1 MLEYGRERRRG
12 KERSLRGVIFT
23 RKKDQDSSSLSAESA
38 ALSSVWEY
46 SELTSGALSCRVGI
60 AAIPITCSQRMRLL
74 LSRIRGSSA
83 PESRALL
90 SQSKCSRSPLV
101 WHWYCLYRECCNSP
115 NVFSVLIYK
124 RSRRHSKWKPW
135 QRDRASIVCARGAL
149 SSASRRH
156 RAPAKAAPSE
166 RVSSRLARETLDG
179 ATYAPLVRI
188 CM

>member
-38 ALSSVWEY
+38 TLSSVWEY

-90 SQSKCSRSPLV
+90 SQSKCSRSSLV
-101 WHWYCLYRECCNSP
+101 WHWCYLYRECCSP
-115 NVFSVLIYK
+115 NVFSVHVAAVDLLT
-124 RSRRHSKWKPW
+124 S
-135 QRDRASIVCARGAL
+135 L
-149 SSASRRH
+149 STMMPPIRTQVVITEKS
-156 RAPAKAAPSE
+156 
-166 RVSSRLARETLDG
+166 
-179 ATYAPLVRI
+179 
-188 CM
+188 